1 MRVLPLVLILC
12 SMISMIEV
20 SLEISFPSV
29 HDHDPYRSLSRSEDM
44 EPVHRIRRQFDTSS
58 LRGTSSHPRSMI
70 RRDSDLWP
78 QNDWTFDS
86 DLISLSDGNIDDWN
100 NDPGL
105 SPVNPDTIDDWN
117 TDSGLSPLNLDTI
130 DHWMVETHP
139 QPLTVDDWT
148 IEPDPNPLIADSIE
162 DDWMIA
168 VDPNWSFVD
177 NQNSD
182 ENFLLAGN
190 SDCDSSYAD
199 DIQLVGKVRRESSC
213 RNPPVGQ
220 SDQPQ
225 QSPDES
231 FDFRQFLY
239 GNALEIF
246 PVDLEVCPPSIFRTA
261 NTPVCKPRRY
271 ATTGVFGEAWVNLQG
286 VKPRT

>member
-1 MRVLPLVLILC
+1 
-12 SMISMIEV
+12 
-20 SLEISFPSV
+20 
-29 HDHDPYRSLSRSEDM
+29 
-44 EPVHRIRRQFDTSS
+44 
-58 LRGTSSHPRSMI
+58 
-70 RRDSDLWP
+70 
-78 QNDWTFDS
+78 
-86 DLISLSDGNIDDWN
+86 LISLSDGNIDDWN
-100 NDPGL
+100 NDSGL
-105 SPVNPDTIDDWN
+105 SSLIPDSIDDWN
-117 TDSGLSPLNLDTI
+117 TDSGLSSLNLDAI

-139 QPLTVDDWT
+139 QPLTVDNADEWT
-148 IEPDPNPLIADSIE
+148 VVPDPNPLIADSID

-199 DIQLVGKVRRESSC
+199 DIQLVGKVRRENSC

-225 QSPDES
+225 QPPDEP
-231 FDFRQFLY
+231 FDFRVFLY
-239 GNALEIF
+239 GKALEIF
-246 PVDLEVCPPSIFRTA
+246 PADSDVCPPSIFRTA

-286 VKPRT
+286 VKPPVLFSDPKRCADGSLLWCCKQISVSPKEQIENVLGADDIDLLAEMDPTALLEVMLLGRFRYNAYVCFDQELIFGDIVDEFD